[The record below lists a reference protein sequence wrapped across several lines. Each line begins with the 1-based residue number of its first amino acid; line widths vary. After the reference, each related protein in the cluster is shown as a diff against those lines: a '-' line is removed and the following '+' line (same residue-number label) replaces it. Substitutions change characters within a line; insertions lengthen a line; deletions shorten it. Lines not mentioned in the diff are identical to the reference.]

1 MRMINESLDHV
12 RITATIILICLV
24 IAAVFYFYYPVREAT
39 ANHLDG
45 VVDMQRSE
53 ALGSLFFIDGQ
64 VISGAEAKQFCIR
77 YQNSNIA
84 RVPAPGSIADL
95 RGLYSVSVN
104 YNTEPATIAF
114 APVAPS
120 NLY

>member
-1 MRMINESLDHV
+1 MINESLDHV
-12 RITATIILICLV
+12 KITATIILVCLV

-39 ANHLDG
+39 TNHLDG

-53 ALGSLFFIDGQ
+53 ALSTVYFIDGQ

-77 YQNSNIA
+77 YRNSNIA
-84 RVPAPGSIADL
+84 IVPAPGSITDL
-95 RGLYSVSVN
+95 RGRYSVSIN
-104 YNTEPATIAF
+104 FNTEPVTMVF
-114 APVAPS
+114 TPVVPA

>member
-1 MRMINESLDHV
+1 MISESLDHI
-12 RITATIILICLV
+12 RLTATIILVCV
-24 IAAVFYFYYPVREAT
+24 VVAAVFAFYYPVREAT
-39 ANHLDG
+39 VSELDS
-45 VVDMQRSE
+45 VVDMQSKE
-53 ALGSLFFIDGQ
+53 ARGTVDFIDGQ

-95 RGLYSVSVN
+95 RGLYSVSVY
-104 YNTEPATIAF
+104 YNTEPVSITF
-114 APVAPS
+114 APVAAA